1 MNGIDRIQPNNI
13 FRVNAVNLFENDR
26 QNKGVQNEFNSGLFS
41 RQDNEEYNL
50 NHPRVAGSATQARNL
65 DLLA

>member
-41 RQDNEEYNL
+41 F
-50 NHPRVAGSATQARNL
+50 
-65 DLLA
+65 